1 LQHLLKHELTK
12 VEMTVTRKFFIKI
25 IQRIGL
31 SFFKEKVAKWRYERG
46 SRVLI
51 DNLKSSQTNGIQN
64 GAKVA
69 TELIDDSEEDCVPAE
84 IEDIIEQLLF
94 GLKDSNTYVRWSS
107 AKGIG
112 RICNRLSKDMAED
125 ILSSILELFT
135 FEEDDNAWHGGCLA
149 IAELGRRGLLLPKQL
164 NLVIPIILK
173 ALVFDKKLGN
183 YSLGRNVRDS
193 ACYVCWSLARAF
205 EPTII
210 QSHVNDIAST
220 LLITTV
226 FDREVNCRRAASAA
240 FQENVGRQG
249 QFPHGIDILTKA
261 DYFAVGQRPNCYLNL
276 SVFIASYTEYTQPLI
291 THLLEYKF
299 NHWDAEIRELTA
311 KALFNL
317 TSICPDY
324 MSQNILSFM
333 IKQCLHFDLN
343 TRHGALLSISQIIH
357 ALCVYSIETKK
368 DKCEFFTNDLLNDLK
383 QIIPKLQ
390 EAKYLKGLGG
400 EILRPAC
407 CLFIQ
412 KLSVSKLYEQLDEN
426 FLQTCEEFLLE
437 CIEYNKE
444 DVQLAAFDALP
455 YYCDFYSSDKELYN
469 KIKLS
474 LIDRFLSNM
483 STPKEY
489 VRSGYLM
496 ALGSLP
502 LHMIQESTE
511 KVIKELINAIQ
522 IHSNTQLWVQSRKD
536 AIKAILK

>member
-1 LQHLLKHELTK
+1 
-12 VEMTVTRKFFIKI
+12 MTVTRKFFMKI

-31 SFFKEKVAKWRYERG
+31 TFFKEKIAKWRYERG
-46 SRVLI
+46 SRVLLE
-51 DNLKSSQTNGIQN
+51 NIQN
-64 GAKVA
+64 SQANGNDSQNGSK
-69 TELIDDSEEDCVPAE
+69 TTNEITDDENEENAVPAE
-84 IEDIIEQLLF
+84 IEDIIEQLLL

-125 ILSSILELFT
+125 ILSSVLDLFT

-164 NLVIPIILK
+164 DLVIPIILK
-173 ALVFDKKLGN
+173 ALIFDKKLGN

-205 EPTII
+205 EPSII
-210 QSHVNDIAST
+210 KPYVNDIAST
-220 LLITTV
+220 LLIATV

-276 SVFIASYTEYTQPLI
+276 SVFIASYAEYTKPLL
-291 THLLEYKF
+291 THLLDYKL
-299 NHWDAEIRELTA
+299 NHWDDDIRELTS

-324 MSQNILSFM
+324 MSETILSLM

-343 TRHGALLSISQIIH
+343 TRHGSLLSLSQIIH
-357 ALCVYSIETKK
+357 ALCVYSNENNK
-368 DKCEFFTNDLLNDLK
+368 DKFGFFSNDLLNDLK

-412 KLSVSKLYEQLDEN
+412 KISISKLYERLDEE
-426 FLQTCEEFLLE
+426 FLNTCEEFLLE

-444 DVQLAAFDALP
+444 DVQLAAFNALP
-455 YYCDFYSSDKELYN
+455 FYFDFYSNDKELFN
-469 KIKLS
+469 KIRLKI
-474 LIDRFLSNM
+474 IDKFLSNM
-483 STPKEY
+483 STSKEY
-489 VRSGYLM
+489 VRSGYSM

-502 LHMIQESTE
+502 LYMLQESTE
-511 KVIKELINAIQ
+511 RVIKELINAIQ
-522 IHSNTQLWVQSRKD
+522 IHSNTKLWVQSRKD
-536 AIKAILK
+536 AINAILK